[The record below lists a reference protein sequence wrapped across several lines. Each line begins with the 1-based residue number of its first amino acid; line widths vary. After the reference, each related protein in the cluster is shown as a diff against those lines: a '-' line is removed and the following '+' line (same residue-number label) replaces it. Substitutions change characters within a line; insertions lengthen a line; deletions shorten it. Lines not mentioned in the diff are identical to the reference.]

1 MVAERNAWDY
11 LNWLALR
18 PVALLDGHVWQVL
31 TYQFLHDPD
40 NILHLLLNTAMLWFF
55 GRQVEGFLGRM
66 AFLKLYLFCGV
77 VGGLTQLLVSWSFA
91 GQLQPELAVL
101 GASAGVC
108 GLIAAF
114 AAIHWEQKLIL
125 WLFFIIPVPM
135 RGKNVV
141 LVLMGLCLLGAWIGG
156 SNIAHA
162 AHFGGIWMGLV
173 YIRWIVQADRVL
185 NAWEAL
191 RDRVRPRP
199 FIEPVESPPP
209 PFAAVDE
216 FPPVTEHEP
225 QTDHETLELMRAA
238 TESALDR
245 FIRAAYG
252 LLDLVSY
259 FTVGADE
266 VRAWTIRRG
275 TRARQAAGVLAQRE
289 RMRGGRAA
297 PRTKRPWISGSRCS
311 TDASPSTP
319 CPRTASGS
327 VAVSSWRSA
336 WRATGAKL
344 RCHGS
349 GAVPREPMS

>member
-1 MVAERNAWDY
+1 MLAERLDLRQNRRGLWSVTTILVVLNLVVYAGQIVAERNAWDY

-18 PVALLDGHVWQVL
+18 PLALLDGHVWQVL

-91 GQLQPELAVL
+91 GKLQPELAVL

-238 TESALDR
+238 TESAATDR
-245 FIRAAYG
+245 VDEGADEDLAPAEFIALRVDPILEKISEHGIDCLNEQERRILERAR
-252 LLDLVSY
+252 DLVS
-259 FTVGADE
+259 
-266 VRAWTIRRG
+266 
-275 TRARQAAGVLAQRE
+275 
-289 RMRGGRAA
+289 
-297 PRTKRPWISGSRCS
+297 PR
-311 TDASPSTP
+311 
-319 CPRTASGS
+319 
-327 VAVSSWRSA
+327 
-336 WRATGAKL
+336 
-344 RCHGS
+344 
-349 GAVPREPMS
+349 